1 MATRFVTVIA
11 CPLTAPMRH
20 PSGEARGA
28 LIAWPPLNTSAPLVT
43 ATSGGSRRT
52 GRAGQGRL
60 SDSIDYLP
68 LHMWEASPTPRPR
81 STPNRR
87 GPSRRIGVGDP
98 SHTPSRSRLSPSRRR
113 RRHCNSNP
121 RNHFEFCRQKLA
133 SRQNAPRDG
142 LASHSTCG
150 RRLRRRGRAPL
161 PTAAAPSRPIGVGDP
176 SHRRAGSRP
185 RPPTKTVGDSA
196 ALAVSWEGRFRGRSS
211 GFSKSAFRLPL
222 PTSGLWP
229 QLSAHAAAPEITNN
243 TNGGDGGLGGLGESR
258 VRGSGIRKSASNN
271 SPPPPRPRG
280 PTKTVGRLGPLAK
293 TSPFSPTKYIT
304 ANRANDSPRH
314 CPIRV
319 HSRNSRSKSPV
330 FLPATPTAFRHQPRT
345 SRMTVRP
352 PASDLSPPTPRHSQW
367 ACSINSSAV
376 SPRPKASS

>member
-161 PTAAAPSRPIGVGDP
+161 PTAAAPSRRIG
-176 SHRRAGSRP
+176 SET
-185 RPPTKTVGDSA
+185 PPTCEPA
-196 ALAVSWEGRFRGRSS
+196 RGRDRQQKQLATRQPWQCRGKGGSEV
-211 GFSKSAFRLPL
+211 GVQGSANQPFAFPFQPL
-222 PTSGLWP
+222 ASGL
-229 QLSAHAAAPEITNN
+229 SF
-243 TNGGDGGLGGLGESR
+243 
-258 VRGSGIRKSASNN
+258 
-271 SPPPPRPRG
+271 PPMPPRPR
-280 PTKTVGRLGPLAK
+280 
-293 TSPFSPTKYIT
+293 SPTT
-304 ANRANDSPRH
+304 QMVGTVVSVDSA
-314 CPIRV
+314 
-319 HSRNSRSKSPV
+319 KAG
-330 FLPATPTAFRHQPRT
+330 FG
-345 SRMTVRP
+345 VRGSENP
-352 PASDLSPPTPRHSQW
+352 PPTTRPRRRAPEGQQKQLAASAPSQKP
-367 ACSINSSAV
+367 ALFH
-376 SPRPKASS
+376 PRNT